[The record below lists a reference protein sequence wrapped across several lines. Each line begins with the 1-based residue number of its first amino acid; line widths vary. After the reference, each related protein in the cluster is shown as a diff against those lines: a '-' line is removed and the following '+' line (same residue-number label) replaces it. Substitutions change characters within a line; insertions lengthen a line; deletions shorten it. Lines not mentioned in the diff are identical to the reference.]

1 MSRSA
6 LLINRFIRLAGP
18 LLFLLILSRIDLGRT
33 AEMLRTVRAQFLLA
47 AAILYPLLILL
58 KSWRWHLL
66 LRQQGVSYS
75 LVPAFA
81 VYNSALAA
89 GYVTPGR
96 LGELVK
102 ALYLR
107 KDKGIALGYA
117 FSSVVM
123 DRLLDLYVLLAT
135 AAAGATLFALP
146 RSFVHLSLAVLA
158 AAGLAPLVVLIP
170 SVSRRL
176 TALVTKGASRLADA
190 RHKEELAQGLSGFQ
204 RGMEEMVTAR
214 LLWALAWTVVAY
226 ALYYLQ
232 CYLIA
237 LALGLPVSCP
247 YSAYS
252 VSLAS
257 LVALLP
263 VSISGL
269 GVREAIFVALFR
281 PMGLAPEMAVSYS
294 LLILLVFNVFG
305 GALGALAWLL
315 KPLEQ

>member
-1 MSRSA
+1 VNRSA
-6 LLINRFIRLAGP
+6 VLIKKFIRLAGP

-33 AEMLRTVRAQFLLA
+33 AEMLRTVRAPFLLA

-107 KDKGIALGYA
+107 KDKGVALGYA

-135 AAAGATLFALP
+135 AAAGAALFALP
-146 RSFVHLSLAVLA
+146 RSFVNLSLAVLA

-176 TALVTKGASRLADA
+176 TALVAKGSSRLADA
-190 RHKEELAQGLSGFQ
+190 RHREEFVHGLSGFQ
-204 RGMEEMVTAR
+204 RGMEEMLTAR
-214 LLWALAWTVVAY
+214 LLGALGWTIVAY

-237 LALGLPVSCP
+237 LALGLPLSCP

-269 GVREAIFVALFR
+269 GVREAVFVALFR
-281 PMGLAPEMAVSYS
+281 PMGLAAETAVSYS

-305 GALGALAWLL
+305 GAIGALAWLL
-315 KPLEQ
+315 KPLE